1 MIHKTAIIDPQAKIS
16 STVDIGPYSVI
27 GPNVEINENVVI
39 QSHVNIT
46 GHTKIGKNN
55 NFYPFSSIGNDPQD
69 MKYKG
74 EKTELIIGN
83 NNTIREYVTINPGTV
98 QGGGI
103 TKVGNNNLIM
113 ISAHIAHD
121 CIIGN
126 NIVIA
131 NSAAIAGHAEI
142 DDYVV
147 IGGNCGVQQFTRIG
161 KMAMI
166 GGMTGV
172 SRDVIPY
179 GLSTGNR
186 NYLNGINVVGLRR
199 SKRSNKEIMVLI
211 DAYKEIFK
219 TENLNNN
226 FYPFTSIGNNP
237 QDMKYKNEKT
247 ELIIGNDN
255 TIREYVTINPGTV
268 QGGGITKVGNNNLIM
283 ISAHIAHD
291 CIIGNNIVIANS
303 AAIAGHTEIDDH
315 VVIGG
320 NCGVQQF
327 TRIGKMAMIGGMTG
341 VSRDV
346 IPYGLSTGNRNYLK
360 GINVVGLRRNKT
372 PNKEI
377 IGLTD
382 AYKEIFKTE
391 NLTENLNKLNGE
403 FKENNLVKDVVE
415 FINKDKKRPI
425 CTPFLK

>member
-1 MIHKTAIIDPQAKIS
+1 MIHKTAIIDINAKVS
-16 STVDIGPYSVI
+16 SNVKIGPYTII
-27 GPNVEINENVVI
+27 GPNVEIAENSII

-46 GHTKIGKNN
+46 GHTIIGKNN
-55 NFYPFSSIGNDPQD
+55 KIYPFASIGSDPQD

-74 EKTELIIGN
+74 EETKLVIGE
-83 NNTIREYVTINPGTV
+83 NNTIREYSTINPGTV
-98 QGGGI
+98 QGGGSTI
-103 TKVGNNNLIM
+103 VGNNNLIM
-113 ISAHIAHD
+113 IGAHIAHD

-142 DDYVV
+142 SDYVV

-186 NYLNGINVVGLRR
+186 NFLNGINVIGLRR
-199 SKRSNKEIMVLI
+199 SK
-211 DAYKEIFK
+211 
-219 TENLNNN
+219 
-226 FYPFTSIGNNP
+226 
-237 QDMKYKNEKT
+237 
-247 ELIIGNDN
+247 
-255 TIREYVTINPGTV
+255 
-268 QGGGITKVGNNNLIM
+268 
-283 ISAHIAHD
+283 
-291 CIIGNNIVIANS
+291 
-303 AAIAGHTEIDDH
+303 
-315 VVIGG
+315 
-320 NCGVQQF
+320 
-327 TRIGKMAMIGGMTG
+327 
-341 VSRDV
+341 VS
-346 IPYGLSTGNRNYLK
+346 
-360 GINVVGLRRNKT
+360 
-372 PNKEI
+372 NKEI

-391 NLTENLNKLNGE
+391 SLNDNLNKLNGD
-403 FKENNLVKDVVE
+403 FKENSLVKEVVE